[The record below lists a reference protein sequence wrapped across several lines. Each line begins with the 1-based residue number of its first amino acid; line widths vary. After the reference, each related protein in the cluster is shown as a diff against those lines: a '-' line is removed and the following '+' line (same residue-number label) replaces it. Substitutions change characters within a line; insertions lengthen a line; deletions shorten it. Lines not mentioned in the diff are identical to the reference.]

1 MIQSL
6 HAGAE
11 MSLDIA
17 DIVLDTLLDSLKIL
31 PFLFLAFV
39 IIELLEHRANGRIE
53 RFFAKAG
60 KAGPAAGALLGC
72 VPQCG
77 FSVLCANLYSGGVVT
92 LGTLIAVFLS
102 TSDEAVL
109 LLAAAPQQLPALLKL
124 LLCKVCIAVAAG
136 YLVDFF
142 GRKKHRQGIGS
153 LHEICDHEHCGCEKH
168 KGIWIP
174 ALLHTVKIFGFLL
187 LFTLLLNFLVA
198 WLGHERLEVLLLHDS
213 FLQPLAAALL
223 GFLPNCAASVLLTQ
237 LYLEGTLSFGAV
249 VAGLC
254 TGAGAGLLV
263 LFRENRHVKDNL
275 KIMATLY
282 AVAAVSGVV
291 LQAVGI

>member
-1 MIQSL
+1 MIQALHTGEGLSL
-6 HAGAE
+6 G
-11 MSLDIA
+11 LWDILA
-17 DIVLDTLLDSLKIL
+17 DTILDSLKIL

-39 IIELLEHRANGRIE
+39 IMEWLEHRANGKIE
-53 RFFAKAG
+53 RLFKTAG

-77 FSVLCANLYSGGVVT
+77 FSVLCANLYAGGVIT

-109 LLAAAPQQLPALLKL
+109 LLAAAPQQLPTLLKL
-124 LLCKVCIAVAAG
+124 LLCKVIIAVAAG
-136 YLVDFF
+136 YTVDFF
-142 GRKKHRQGIGS
+142 SRRSRRQSTGS
-153 LHEICDHEHCGCEKH
+153 LHEICDHEHCGCENH

-187 LFTLLLNFLVA
+187 LFTFLLNFLVV
-198 WLGHERLEVLLLHDS
+198 WLGQERLGTLLLHDS
-213 FLQPLAAALL
+213 VFQPFAAALL

-237 LYLEGTLSFGAV
+237 LYLEGTLGFGATV
-249 VAGLC
+249 SGLC

-275 KIMATLY
+275 KILAILY
-282 AVAAVSGVV
+282 AVAVVSGVL
-291 LQAVGI
+291 LQAIGI

>member
-1 MIQSL
+1 MQSL

-11 MSLDIA
+11 LSLDMA
-17 DIVLDTLLDSLKIL
+17 DILADTLLDSLKIL

-39 IIELLEHRANGRIE
+39 IMELLEHRANGKIE

-109 LLAAAPQQLPALLKL
+109 LLAAAPQQLPALFKL
-124 LLCKVCIAVAAG
+124 LLCKVVIAVAAG

-142 GRKKHRQGIGS
+142 GRKRNRQSVGS

-168 KGIWIP
+168 NNIWIP

-187 LFTLLLNFLVA
+187 LFTFLLNFLVA
-198 WLGHERLEVLLLHDS
+198 LLGHERLETLLLHDS
-213 FLQPLAAALL
+213 VFQPLAAALL

-275 KIMATLY
+275 KIMAILY
-282 AVAAVSGVV
+282 AVAAVSGVL

>member
-1 MIQSL
+1 MQSL

-11 MSLDIA
+11 LSLDMA
-17 DIVLDTLLDSLKIL
+17 DILADTLLDSLKIL

-39 IIELLEHRANGRIE
+39 IMELLEHRANGKIE

-109 LLAAAPQQLPALLKL
+109 LLAAAPQQLPALFKL
-124 LLCKVCIAVAAG
+124 LLCKVVIAVAAG

-142 GRKKHRQGIGS
+142 GRKRNRQSVGS

-168 KGIWIP
+168 NNIWIP

-187 LFTLLLNFLVA
+187 LFTFLLNFLVA
-198 WLGHERLEVLLLHDS
+198 LLGHERLETLLLHDS
-213 FLQPLAAALL
+213 VFQPLAAALL

-275 KIMATLY
+275 KIMAILY
-282 AVAAVSGVV
+282 AVAVVSGVL
-291 LQAVGI
+291 LQAAGI

>member
-1 MIQSL
+1 MQSL

-11 MSLDIA
+11 LSLDMA
-17 DIVLDTLLDSLKIL
+17 DILADTLLDSLKIL

-39 IIELLEHRANGRIE
+39 IMELLEHRANGKIE

-109 LLAAAPQQLPALLKL
+109 LLAAAPQQLPALFKL
-124 LLCKVCIAVAAG
+124 LLCKVVIAVAAG

-142 GRKKHRQGIGS
+142 GRKRNRQSVGS

-168 KGIWIP
+168 NNIWIP

-187 LFTLLLNFLVA
+187 LFTFLLNFLVA
-198 WLGHERLEVLLLHDS
+198 LLGHERLETLLLHDS
-213 FLQPLAAALL
+213 VYQPLAAALL

-275 KIMATLY
+275 KIMAILY
-282 AVAAVSGVV
+282 AVAAVSGVL
-291 LQAVGI
+291 LQAAGI

>member
-6 HAGAE
+6 HAGE
-11 MSLDIA
+11 SLTFNFLDIL
-17 DIVLDTLLDSLKIL
+17 LDTLLDSLKIL

-39 IIELLEHRANGRIE
+39 IMELLEHRANGKME
-53 RFFAKAG
+53 QFFTRAG

-77 FSVLCANLYSGGVVT
+77 FSVLSANLYSGGVVT
-92 LGTLIAVFLS
+92 LGTLVAVFLS

-109 LLAAAPQQLPALLKL
+109 LLAAAPQQLPSLLKL
-124 LLCKVCIAVAAG
+124 LLCKVIIAVTAG
-136 YLVDFF
+136 YIVDFF
-142 GRKKHRQGIGS
+142 GRKKHPKSIGS

-168 KGIWIP
+168 KGVLVP
-174 ALLHTVKIFGFLL
+174 ALLHTAKIFGFLL
-187 LFTLLLNFLVA
+187 LFTFLLNFLVA
-198 WLGHERLEVLLLHDS
+198 WLGHERLEMLLLRDS
-213 FLQPLAAALL
+213 VLQPFATALL

-237 LYLEGTLSFGAV
+237 LYMEGALGFGSV

-263 LFRENRHVKDNL
+263 LFRENRNVKENL
-275 KIMATLY
+275 KILAVLY
-282 AVAAVSGVV
+282 AVATVSGVI
-291 LQAVGI
+291 LQATVG

>member
-1 MIQSL
+1 MQSL

-11 MSLDIA
+11 LSLDIA
-17 DIVLDTLLDSLKIL
+17 DILADTLLDSLKIL

-39 IIELLEHRANGRIE
+39 IMELLEHRANGKIE

-109 LLAAAPQQLPALLKL
+109 LLAAAPQQLPALFKL
-124 LLCKVCIAVAAG
+124 LLCKVVIAVAAG

-142 GRKKHRQGIGS
+142 GRKRNRQSVGS

-168 KGIWIP
+168 NNIWIP

-187 LFTLLLNFLVA
+187 LFTFLLNFLVA
-198 WLGHERLEVLLLHDS
+198 LLGHERLETLLLHDS
-213 FLQPLAAALL
+213 VFQPLAAALL

-275 KIMATLY
+275 KIMAILY
-282 AVAAVSGVV
+282 AVAVVSGVL
-291 LQAVGI
+291 LQAAGI

>member
-1 MIQSL
+1 MQSL

-11 MSLDIA
+11 LSLDMA
-17 DIVLDTLLDSLKIL
+17 DILADTLLDSLKIL

-39 IIELLEHRANGRIE
+39 IMELLEHRANGKIE

-109 LLAAAPQQLPALLKL
+109 LLAAAPQQLPALFKL
-124 LLCKVCIAVAAG
+124 LLCKVVIAVAAG

-142 GRKKHRQGIGS
+142 GRKRNRQSVGS

-168 KGIWIP
+168 NNIWIP

-187 LFTLLLNFLVA
+187 LFTFLLNFLVA
-198 WLGHERLEVLLLHDS
+198 LLGHERLETLLLHDS
-213 FLQPLAAALL
+213 VFQPLAAALL

-275 KIMATLY
+275 KIMAILY
-282 AVAAVSGVV
+282 AVAAVSGVL
-291 LQAVGI
+291 LQAAGI

>member
-1 MIQSL
+1 VIQAL
-6 HAGAE
+6 HAGEAL
-11 MSLDIA
+11 SLGLCDIL
-17 DIVLDTLLDSLKIL
+17 LDTLLDSLKIL

-39 IIELLEHRANGRIE
+39 IMELLEHRANGRIE
-53 RFFAKAG
+53 RLFTRAG

-77 FSVLCANLYSGGVVT
+77 FSVLCANLYAGGVVT
-92 LGTLIAVFLS
+92 RGTLVAVFLS

-109 LLAAAPQQLPALLKL
+109 LLAAAPQQLSALLKL
-124 LLCKVCIAVAAG
+124 LLCKVAIAVAAG
-136 YLVDFF
+136 YVVDFF
-142 GRKKHRQGIGS
+142 GRRTRRQSIGS

-187 LFTLLLNFLVA
+187 LFTFLLNFLVA
-198 WLGHERLEVLLLHDS
+198 WLGRERLETLLLHDS
-213 FLQPLAAALL
+213 VFQPFAAALL

-237 LYLEGTLSFGAV
+237 LYLEGTLGFGAV

-275 KIMATLY
+275 KILGILY
-282 AVAAVSGVV
+282 AVAAVSGVI
-291 LQAVGI
+291 LQAAGM

>member
-11 MSLDIA
+11 MSLDIV

-124 LLCKVCIAVAAG
+124 LLCKAVIAVATG

-142 GRKKHRQGIGS
+142 GRKKHRKNVGS

-187 LFTLLLNFLVA
+187 LFTFLLNFLVA
-198 WLGHERLEVLLLHDS
+198 LLGHERLEVLLLHDS

-263 LFRENRHVKDNL
+263 LFRENRYVKDNL

>member
-1 MIQSL
+1 MQSL

-11 MSLDIA
+11 LSLDMA
-17 DIVLDTLLDSLKIL
+17 DILADTLLDSLKIL

-39 IIELLEHRANGRIE
+39 IMELLEHRANGKIE

-109 LLAAAPQQLPALLKL
+109 LLAAAPQQLPALFKL
-124 LLCKVCIAVAAG
+124 LLCKVVIAVAAG

-142 GRKKHRQGIGS
+142 GRKRNRQSVGS

-168 KGIWIP
+168 NNIWIP

-187 LFTLLLNFLVA
+187 LFTFLLNFLVA
-198 WLGHERLEVLLLHDS
+198 LLGHERLETLLLHDS
-213 FLQPLAAALL
+213 VYQPLAAALL

-275 KIMATLY
+275 KIMAILY
-282 AVAAVSGVV
+282 AVAAVSGVL

>member
-1 MIQSL
+1 MIQAL
-6 HAGAE
+6 HAGE
-11 MSLDIA
+11 EISLGLWDIL
-17 DIVLDTLLDSLKIL
+17 LDTLLDSLKIL

-39 IIELLEHRANGRIE
+39 IMELLEHRANGRIE
-53 RFFAKAG
+53 RFFTRAG

-77 FSVLCANLYSGGVVT
+77 FSVLCANLYVGGVVT
-92 LGTLIAVFLS
+92 RGTLVAVFLS

-124 LLCKVCIAVAAG
+124 LLCKVVIAVAAG
-136 YLVDFF
+136 YVVDFF
-142 GRKKHRQGIGS
+142 GRRTRRQSIGS

-187 LFTLLLNFLVA
+187 LFTFLLNFLVA
-198 WLGHERLEVLLLHDS
+198 WLGHERLETLLLHDS
-213 FLQPLAAALL
+213 VLQPFAAALL

-237 LYLEGTLSFGAV
+237 LYVEGTLGFGAV

-275 KIMATLY
+275 KILGILY
-282 AVAAVSGVV
+282 AVAAVSGVI
-291 LQAVGI
+291 LQAAGM

>member
-1 MIQSL
+1 MIQAL
-6 HAGAE
+6 HAGDGL
-11 MSLDIA
+11 SLNLWEI
-17 DIVLDTLLDSLKIL
+17 LSDTLLDSLKIL

-39 IIELLEHRANGRIE
+39 IMELLEHHANGKIE
-53 RFFAKAG
+53 HFFVKAG
-60 KAGPAAGALLGC
+60 KAGPVAGALLGC

-124 LLCKVCIAVAAG
+124 LLCKVVIAVTAG
-136 YLVDFF
+136 YIVDCF
-142 GRKKHRQGIGS
+142 GRSKNWQSVGS

-187 LFTLLLNFLVA
+187 LFTFLLNFLVA
-198 WLGHERLEVLLLHDS
+198 WLGHERLETLLLHDS
-213 FLQPLAAALL
+213 VWQPFAAALL

-237 LYLEGTLSFGAV
+237 LYLEGTLGFGAV

-263 LFRENRHVKDNL
+263 LFRENRHIKDNL
-275 KIMATLY
+275 KIIAILY
-282 AVAAVSGVV
+282 VVAVVSGVV
-291 LQAVGI
+291 LQMAGI

>member
-1 MIQSL
+1 MQSL

-11 MSLDIA
+11 LSLDIA
-17 DIVLDTLLDSLKIL
+17 DILADTLLDSLKIL

-39 IIELLEHRANGRIE
+39 IMELLEHRANGKIE

-109 LLAAAPQQLPALLKL
+109 LLAAAPQQLPALFKL
-124 LLCKVCIAVAAG
+124 LLCKVVIAVAAG

-142 GRKKHRQGIGS
+142 GRKRNRQSVGS

-168 KGIWIP
+168 NNIWIP

-187 LFTLLLNFLVA
+187 LFTFLLNFLVA
-198 WLGHERLEVLLLHDS
+198 LLGHERLETLLLHDS
-213 FLQPLAAALL
+213 VFQPLAAALL

-275 KIMATLY
+275 KIMAILY
-282 AVAAVSGVV
+282 AVAAVSGVL
-291 LQAVGI
+291 LQAAGI

>member
-1 MIQSL
+1 MQSL

-11 MSLDIA
+11 LSLDMA
-17 DIVLDTLLDSLKIL
+17 DILADTLLDSLKIL

-39 IIELLEHRANGRIE
+39 IMELLEHRANGKIE

-102 TSDEAVL
+102 TSDGAVL
-109 LLAAAPQQLPALLKL
+109 LLAAAPQQLPALFKL
-124 LLCKVCIAVAAG
+124 LLCKVVIAVAAG

-142 GRKKHRQGIGS
+142 GRKRNRQSVGS

-168 KGIWIP
+168 NNIWIP

-187 LFTLLLNFLVA
+187 LFTFLLNFLVA
-198 WLGHERLEVLLLHDS
+198 LLGHERLETLLLHDS
-213 FLQPLAAALL
+213 VFQPLAAALL

-275 KIMATLY
+275 KIMAILY
-282 AVAAVSGVV
+282 AVAVVSGVL
-291 LQAVGI
+291 LQAAGI

>member
-1 MIQSL
+1 MQSL

-11 MSLDIA
+11 LSLDIA
-17 DIVLDTLLDSLKIL
+17 DILADTLLDSLKIL

-39 IIELLEHRANGRIE
+39 IMELLEHRANGKIE

-109 LLAAAPQQLPALLKL
+109 LLAAAPQQLPALFKL
-124 LLCKVCIAVAAG
+124 LLCKVVIAVAAG

-142 GRKKHRQGIGS
+142 GRKRNRQSVGS

-168 KGIWIP
+168 NNIWIP

-187 LFTLLLNFLVA
+187 LFTFLLNFLVA
-198 WLGHERLEVLLLHDS
+198 LLGHERLETLLLHDS
-213 FLQPLAAALL
+213 VFQPLAAALL

-249 VAGLC
+249 AAGLC

-275 KIMATLY
+275 KIMAILY
-282 AVAAVSGVV
+282 AVAAVSGVL
-291 LQAVGI
+291 LQAAGI